1 MSEAHSPHCPC
12 VHTHPQHTLRIN
24 LAGDRAEEGGVPF
37 NQTETGQ
44 SSEIRGQ
51 LFCHLFIL
59 GHLISPVVQCSQ
71 QSFLVL
77 KVYDFKLFQLIS
89 VSLCRYMHPHS

>member
-1 MSEAHSPHCPC
+1 MCT
-12 VHTHPQHTLRIN
+12 HTPTTLRIN

-59 GHLISPVVQCSQ
+59 AGHLISPVVQCSQ
-71 QSFLVL
+71 VLSGPQSL
-77 KVYDFKLFQLIS
+77 
-89 VSLCRYMHPHS
+89 